1 MENIIKPI
9 GHVKIGPSSH
19 PNTNTIIVPFGYTG
33 NVYVPDGLGS
43 GHMYGPSGFTGTE
56 VNSEGN
62 IIYSLAGTTISPTYS
77 HNDLLIN
84 NNITYIATSNS
95 NLPNANITY
104 VPANYNNIAFGP
116 SGYNQTIIIPTST
129 IDYTGNTGTFVTPNP
144 SGSTGTSEFNIL
156 DTILDTIL
164 DDGSKIV
171 PNDAEDAITFE
182 NIVNG
187 DILVNFNRDSNKT
200 EYDFGVFYKES
211 TLKFILKTNKNQFT
225 MKPIDV
231 KSIRKYT
238 AIIE

>member
-1 MENIIKPI
+1 MDNTIKPI
-9 GHVKIGPSSH
+9 GHVNIGPSSH

-33 NVYVPDGLGS
+33 NVYVPNGLGS

-84 NNITYIATSNS
+84 NNITYIPTSNS

-129 IDYTGNTGTFVTPNP
+129 IDYTGSNVVITEHEDN
-144 SGSTGTSEFNIL
+144 
-156 DTILDTIL
+156 ILDTIL
-164 DDGSKIV
+164 DDGSKII

>member
-1 MENIIKPI
+1 MENTIKPI

-33 NVYVPDGLGS
+33 DVYVPDGLGS
-43 GHMYGPSGFTGTE
+43 GHMYGPSGFKGTE
-56 VNSEGN
+56 VNSDGN
-62 IIYSLAGTTISPTYS
+62 IIYSLDGTTISPTYS

-104 VPANYNNIAFGP
+104 VPANYSNIAFGP

-129 IDYTGNTGTFVTPNP
+129 IDYIGSTGTFVTPGP

-156 DTILDTIL
+156 DTILDV
-164 DDGSKIV
+164 GSKII

-182 NIVNG
+182 NIVPG
-187 DILVNFNRDSNKT
+187 DVLINFNRDSNKT
-200 EYDFGVFYKES
+200 EYDYGAFYKES
-211 TLKFILKTNKNQFT
+211 TLKFILKTKKNQFT
-225 MKPIDV
+225 MKPINLS
-231 KSIRKYT
+231 SITKYT
-238 AIIE
+238 AIVE

>member
-1 MENIIKPI
+1 MDNTIKPI

-33 NVYVPDGLGS
+33 DVYVPDGLGS

-84 NNITYIATSNS
+84 NNITYIPTSNS

-129 IDYTGNTGTFVTPNP
+129 IDYTGSNVVITEHEDN
-144 SGSTGTSEFNIL
+144 
-156 DTILDTIL
+156 ILDTIL
-164 DDGSKIV
+164 DDGSKII